1 MSTASLLERRR
12 VLADL
17 VPGALVRDAGLV
29 LAVVALTALAA
40 QLRVPL
46 PGSPVP
52 ITGSTFAVLLGAA
65 ALGPLRGGI
74 AQAMYVALGLAGLPV
89 FTDGASGVEYFVGAT
104 GGYLVGFVVAS
115 VVVGELAR
123 RGADRRFLGAA
134 LAFAAG
140 SLAIYALGVP
150 WLIRVTG
157 MPVGEALWLGAGV
170 FLLGDAVKA
179 AAAGALLPTAWRIA
193 RRDDG

>member
-1 MSTASLLERRR
+1 
-12 VLADL
+12 L
-17 VPGALVRDAGLV
+17 VVS
-29 LAVVALTALAA
+29 LTALAA

-65 ALGPLRGGI
+65 ALGPLRGSI

-89 FTDGASGVEYFVGAT
+89 FTSGASGVEYFVGAT
-104 GGYLVGFVVAS
+104 GGYLAGFVLAS

-140 SLAIYALGVP
+140 SLVIYALGVP

-157 MPVGEALWLGAGV
+157 MPVGEALWQGAGV
-170 FLLGDAVKA
+170 FLFGDAVKA

>member
-17 VPGALVRDAGLV
+17 VPGALARDAGLV

-65 ALGPLRGGI
+65 ALGPLRGSI

-89 FTDGASGVEYFVGAT
+89 FTSGASGVEYFVGAT
-104 GGYLVGFVVAS
+104 GGYLAGFVLAS

-140 SLAIYALGVP
+140 SLVIYALGVP

-157 MPVGEALWLGAGV
+157 MPVGEALWQGAGV